1 MSHLHTGNGLY
12 FPSWVF
18 FFCVFIF
25 LSQLAHLQLLT
36 YHFQYISGMQG
47 ESTHSIISG

>member
-18 FFCVFIF
+18 FVFF